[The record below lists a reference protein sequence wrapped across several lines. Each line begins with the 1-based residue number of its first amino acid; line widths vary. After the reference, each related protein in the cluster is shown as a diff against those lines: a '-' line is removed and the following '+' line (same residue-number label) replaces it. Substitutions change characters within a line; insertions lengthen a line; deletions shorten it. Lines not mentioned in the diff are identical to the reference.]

1 MPARGENRL
10 RSIILSSAGAT
21 IAGSS
26 VGKPGIAACALSSID
41 A

>member
-1 MPARGENRL
+1 M
-10 RSIILSSAGAT
+10 LSTAGAV

-26 VGKPGIAACALSSID
+26 VGKPGMAACVLSSID